1 MIDLSFL
8 KEEEQETI
16 LTVLKRDAELKKAEE
31 KRIQNLQRTMT
42 NKSQLRY
49 LTGEWFYETKQLR
62 HQDRIHGSDIIRA
75 SMKQSQKP
83 LTILELTHILP
94 ARPSF
99 VSSEHKDVFV
109 PSVLCGILED
119 PEKQPIKDRNQI
131 HSNCAT
137 MHDTHKTASQSPVK
151 MRKNPF
157 NTDLT
162 PEKWETH
169 NAESRLS
176 PNSLISM
183 AADPKENVDQNVGIS
198 EKGLKSIS
206 SQETFANVKGSSP
219 VDQMAVSKNGSS
231 SATQLLFSPVDPQSP
246 VNLAT
251 ELWSGSKKTL
261 RSDSQ
266 IRMEGQDGKELEV
279 YKLMNVKPSAPCKEQ
294 NSSDL
299 GSTRSTITGTHK
311 LFHQQSPQELR
322 EGGENETNFQENGAG
337 QQQVSGAYTST
348 KSKTMKSSC
357 SVFDLQK
364 DEMDND
370 RTFQKNPSSYMSD
383 LSLSSGMTSVS
394 SSRSSLY
401 PLDSADV
408 QGSIQFAVNYI
419 QKLEELQIFVVLC
432 RALATADN
440 KKKRSDPY
448 VKCYLFPD
456 KTRLG
461 KRKTSIRKKTINPS
475 YNEILRFKILMD
487 DLKTQSLNVSV
498 WHNDSFGR
506 NSFLGELDL
515 DLSEWDFSNT
525 EINEYTLKNRVSSEI
540 AAPSTLPLTDSGGQM
555 RVALKFVPQ
564 SQSGS
569 GLEAGE
575 LMVWVKDCRNL
586 TPVKGVIINP
596 FVKCVVLPDM
606 SRKSR
611 QKTRVVKKT
620 ANPMF
625 NHTMVYDGFRPE
637 DLKET
642 CVELTVWDHE
652 RLSNN
657 FIGGVRL
664 SPGTGKSYDVE
675 VTWMD
680 STTNEV
686 ILWHKMLQSNG
697 EWVED
702 VLPLRMLV
710 MAKVMSK

>member
-169 NAESRLS
+169 NA
-176 PNSLISM
+176 
-183 AADPKENVDQNVGIS
+183 
-198 EKGLKSIS
+198 
-206 SQETFANVKGSSP
+206 
-219 VDQMAVSKNGSS
+219 
-231 SATQLLFSPVDPQSP
+231 
-246 VNLAT
+246 
-251 ELWSGSKKTL
+251 
-261 RSDSQ
+261 
-266 IRMEGQDGKELEV
+266 
-279 YKLMNVKPSAPCKEQ
+279 
-294 NSSDL
+294 
-299 GSTRSTITGTHK
+299 
-311 LFHQQSPQELR
+311 
-322 EGGENETNFQENGAG
+322 
-337 QQQVSGAYTST
+337 AYTST